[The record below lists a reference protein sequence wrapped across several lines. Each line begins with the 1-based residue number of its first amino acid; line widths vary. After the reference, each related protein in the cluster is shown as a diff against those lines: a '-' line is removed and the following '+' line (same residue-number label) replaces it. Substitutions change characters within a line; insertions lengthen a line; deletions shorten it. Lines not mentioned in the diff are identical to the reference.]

1 MSDSVGTLIKK
12 VMHGEDAGIRR
23 EALIE
28 LGYEESPDI
37 YPLLI
42 EQLDDPNSSIQ
53 HAAVISL
60 GRYGNPLSIE
70 ELIKPKILHSPVV
83 NLRWATVA
91 ALGKL
96 GDYRV
101 IEHLLKAVE
110 DSEWIVRNQAVTEL
124 KDKIRDII
132 ELKDARYA
140 RILVRLLALENEEIV
155 NLVIEGFV
163 ELGDKS
169 IGLLLDALKSPSDS
183 IRENAATAL
192 GRIKSR
198 EAVAPLI
205 ELLSESEWKVRRSA
219 AEALGQIGDKRAIEP
234 LIHSLRDNV
243 EKVQQ
248 EAVESVVRFSK
259 LSTGPLL
266 NALTYEKNKFTLR
279 AILQALGAI
288 CDIKAVPALVGQLSN
303 SYFIVRR
310 TAQRALARFGAQ
322 VTSVLLHTLSYNKS
336 AIDKLLKDAEI
347 RDDPALQIR
356 AIRALGG
363 LEDHRAVRLL
373 KDLVEKG
380 WPEVQDAAMQ
390 ALIQIGCAAWGR
402 CGALIVLRSIA
413 DESITSYLVESLSDD
428 SDNVRL
434 EAVRTLAKVDGS
446 SAIDP
451 LILVARK
458 DRDPYIRYEAVRLL
472 RRIGVGYPQV
482 LELALTVLKDSHQ
495 DVRSQAARLLGNFH
509 DDRSIE
515 PLVKATADPNWN
527 VRESAENALFNFGK
541 KAVLPL
547 IKALSSRAWTTRFR
561 AARLLG
567 EIGDSRAI
575 DPLEKILKKKGEK
588 DKVLNAARISLNKLR
603 GSIAA

>member
-1 MSDSVGTLIKK
+1 
-12 VMHGEDAGIRR
+12 MHGEDAGIRR

-60 GRYGNPLSIE
+60 GRYGNPMAIE

-101 IEHLLKAVE
+101 IDHLLKAVE

-140 RILVRLLALENEEIV
+140 RILVRLMALENEEIV

-163 ELGDKS
+163 ELGGQS
-169 IGLLLDALKSPSDS
+169 IGLLLDALKSPSAS

-198 EAVAPLI
+198 EAVVALI
-205 ELLSESEWKVRRSA
+205 ELLDDSEWKVRRSSA
-219 AEALGQIGDKRAIEP
+219 QALGEIGDKRAIEH

-243 EKVQQ
+243 ERVQQ
-248 EAVESVVRFSK
+248 EAVESVVRFGK

-266 NALTYEKNKFTLR
+266 NALAYEKNKFTLR

-310 TAQRALARFGAQ
+310 ASQRALVRFGTQ
-322 VTSVLLHTLSYNKS
+322 ITDVLLHTLSYNKS
-336 AIDKLLKDAEI
+336 SIDKLLKDADN

-373 KDLVEKG
+373 KDLVDKG
-380 WPEVQDAAMQ
+380 WPDVQDAAMQ

-413 DESITSYLVESLSDD
+413 DESITPYLVESLSDD

-451 LILVARK
+451 LIVVARK
-458 DRDPYIRYEAVRLL
+458 DRDPYVRYEAVRLL
-472 RRIGVGYPQV
+472 RRIGVGYLQV

-495 DVRSQAARLLGNFH
+495 DVRSQAARLLGNFQ
-509 DDRSIE
+509 DDRSIA
-515 PLVKATADPNWN
+515 PLVKATADTNWN
-527 VRESAENALFNFGK
+527 VRESAENALFNFGQ
-541 KAVLPL
+541 KAILPL
-547 IKALSSRAWTTRFR
+547 IQALSSRAWTTRFR

-575 DPLEKILKKKGEK
+575 APLEKILKKKDEK
-588 DKVLNAARISLNKLR
+588 DKVLIAARWSLIKLR